1 MVRHKL
7 VLTYQDYLQMPD
19 DRNRR
24 EILDGDLYV
33 TPAPS
38 PGHQRAVVNL
48 VRLLENHL
56 AGRGLGKLYVAP
68 VDVILSQIDVV
79 QPDLA
84 FVRADRLGIVTRSGI
99 QGAPDLV
106 IEVLSPSTG
115 PVDRGPKKETY
126 ARFGV
131 QEYWIADPDAR
142 TLEIYCL
149 EGATY
154 SPVQAAGTPPGPR
167 SLLFPDL
174 TFDLQSLWD

>member
-7 VLTYQDYLQMPD
+7 VLTYQDYIQMPD

-24 EILDGDLYV
+24 EILGGDLYV

-48 VRLLENHL
+48 VMILGNHL

-84 FVRADRLGIVTRSGI
+84 FVRADRLESVP
-99 QGAPDLV
+99 A
-106 IEVLSPSTG
+106 
-115 PVDRGPKKETY
+115 
-126 ARFGV
+126 
-131 QEYWIADPDAR
+131 
-142 TLEIYCL
+142 
-149 EGATY
+149 
-154 SPVQAAGTPPGPR
+154 
-167 SLLFPDL
+167 
-174 TFDLQSLWD
+174 